1 MQPTLLYRRVRYGYS
16 FYRMPL
22 SQGQYA
28 IVDADDYSH
37 LSRHK
42 WYAVKGGSYTFYA
55 VRGIVD
61 GDGKRLRFMM
71 HREVLKV
78 PDNMLVDHVN
88 RNGLD
93 NRKANLRPATHT
105 QNMRNRRKHARKR
118 GSKYKGVYWNKG
130 MKKWHVRIGVNGT
143 RLRIGKF
150 SDEIEAARAYDR
162 AARKYHK
169 EFAAL
174 NFPDDGC

>member
-28 IVDADDYSH
+28 IVDADDYPR

-42 WYAVKGGSYTFYA
+42 WYAVKGSKTFYA

-61 GDGKRLRFMM
+61 GHGKRLQFKM

-105 QNMRNRRKHARKR
+105 QNMCNRGRSARKR
-118 GSKYKGVYWNKG
+118 GSKYKGVHWNKS
-130 MKKWHVRIGVNGT
+130 MKKWRVRIGVNRT
-143 RLRIGKF
+143 RLRIGEF
-150 SDEIEAARAYDR
+150 SNEIEAAKAYDR
-162 AARKYHK
+162 AARKHHK
-169 EFAAL
+169 EFAVL
-174 NFPDDGC
+174 NFPESASL